1 MPNDEINVYD
11 LAKELVAYS
20 VVNSPTYVPPEV
32 NEYELS
38 DKQSNYLQGL
48 VAGKR
53 PVEMC
58 ETLGMS
64 RVQPYLWKKNHKL
77 FREALELIENMQA
90 DDLEASMWQ
99 EALSGDVNPI
109 QKFFL
114 LKARKAQYREN
125 APAQGANT
133 VNIKV
138 SIGEQEFK
146 MVDVTQRENED

>member
-38 DKQSNYLQGL
+38 DQQSQYLQGL

-99 EALSGDVNPI
+99 EALQEGGNPI
-109 QKFFL
+109 TKMFL
-114 LKARKAQYREN
+114 LKARKQNYKEN
-125 APAQGANT
+125 APLQGANT

-146 MVDVTQRENED
+146 MVDVTQREDEE